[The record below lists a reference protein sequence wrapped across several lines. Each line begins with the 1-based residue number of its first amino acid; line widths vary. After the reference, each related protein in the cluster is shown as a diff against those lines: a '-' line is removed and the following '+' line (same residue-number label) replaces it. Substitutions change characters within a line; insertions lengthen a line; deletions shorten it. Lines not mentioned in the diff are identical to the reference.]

1 MGYLTCISQ
10 VKHGSSSA
18 NKQILPFRNN
28 LLLLGRVSDMGY
40 LTCEFNFS
48 GYTFLDGKE
57 PIIKYSLNSRGKRHG
72 SRQVDIGCSG
82 GRSDSGGDSVG
93 VVVMVAEVKLVTV
106 VVLVVVM
113 AFGVLVV
120 VMAFGVVMEVG

>member
-10 VKHGSSSA
+10 VKHVLSA

-48 GYTFLDGKE
+48 GYTFLEGKE

-72 SRQVDIGCSG
+72 SRQVDIGGS
-82 GRSDSGGDSVG
+82 GRSGSGGDGVG

-113 AFGVLVV
+113 KFGVLVV

>member
-28 LLLLGRVSDMGY
+28 LLPLGRVSDMGY

-72 SRQVDIGCSG
+72 SRQVALGGSGG
-82 GRSDSGGDSVG
+82 GRSGSGGDSVG

-106 VVLVVVM
+106 V
-113 AFGVLVV
+113 GC
-120 VMAFGVVMEVG
+120 